1 MPDPTKESTL
11 ERKTTPR
18 EIAPPDIRER
28 VFNAR
33 SYTPIPI
40 AIAAVLLAETTW
52 LTYHAG
58 ALAMLAGESLRIWAV
73 GYAGSATRTTRGV
86 GGEVL
91 VVTGPFA
98 HVKNPLYLGNFF
110 ISLGVCIMAWAWMPW
125 MLLLYVALFVVQY
138 AMIVSLEEEHLR
150 EQFGKEYAVYA
161 AEVPRFV
168 PRIPARPTDQVLEFR
183 LGSAMRSE
191 RSTLGN
197 MLLVA
202 VVLGVRWALA

>member
-1 MPDPTKESTL
+1 MTGPVPNGPPQ
-11 ERKTTPR
+11 RAPR
-18 EIAPPDIRER
+18 TDIRER

-40 AIAAVLLAETTW
+40 AIAALVLAETTW
-52 LTYHAG
+52 TTYVAG
-58 ALAMLAGESLRIWAV
+58 ALTMLVGESLRIWAV

-91 VVTGPFA
+91 VVCGPFA
-98 HVKNPLYLGNFF
+98 HVRNPLYLGNFF

-125 MLLLYVALFVVQY
+125 MLVLYVALFGVQY

-150 EQFGKEYAVYA
+150 AEFGESYTVYA

-168 PRIPARPTDQVLEFR
+168 PRPTPRHTSQTLEFR

-197 MLLVA
+197 ILLVA
-202 VVLGVRWALA
+202 VALGLRWGFG